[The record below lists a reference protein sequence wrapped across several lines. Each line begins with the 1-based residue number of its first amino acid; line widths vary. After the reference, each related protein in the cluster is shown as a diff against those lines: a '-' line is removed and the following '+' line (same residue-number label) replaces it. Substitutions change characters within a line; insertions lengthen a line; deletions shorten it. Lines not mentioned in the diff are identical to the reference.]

1 MEMAHDAF
9 AQQRAVERAQN
20 RREAE
25 IFRAVIVAIADF
37 SAVSVE
43 LHHGVVDV
51 ELLAAPLGL
60 VDEVLDQIR
69 EARRARQQQ
78 MLE

>member
-9 AQQRAVERAQN
+9 AQQRAEERAQN

-78 MLE
+78 MLQ